1 MIVLFLH
8 HLKACCFQRDWKCGK
23 AKTPMRQMLIQASHG
38 SQACPPPQSRDN
50 ATPQSPLLRVHP
62 DGAQRDGLQTGGGE
76 TERASR
82 GPHAAQPPQ
91 SCPVLPAA
99 EPEWGAG
106 HGPASSSVL
115 PQPGDLEIWQ
125 VNWKISIWS
134 KCDSRPPSRESW
146 TAPQTFPQG
155 FQWTLNESEIL
166 IKLLIFTGKK
176 NL

>member
-1 MIVLFLH
+1 MLLSAR
-8 HLKACCFQRDWKCGK
+8 LKVRKSKDTNETNANSSKPWFTSLSSSPEQRQCHSTD
-23 AKTPMRQMLIQASHG
+23 S
-38 SQACPPPQSRDN
+38 PPFS
-50 ATPQSPLLRVHP
+50 SLLRVHP

-155 FQWTLNESEIL
+155 FQWTLNEWDSY
-166 IKLLIFTGKK
+166 
-176 NL
+176 